1 MSGQKV
7 ALLGA
12 TSHVAKNLVAGMAST
27 HQLSLFAR
35 STEKVAA
42 FLSSQGINE
51 GTTQV
56 LALDSFGEQATPFD
70 AVINCVGFGTPE
82 KVRSQGADIFAVTER
97 YDNVVLDYLAQYP
110 STVYVNFSSGAV
122 YGTDSLHPVDKDAE
136 FRVRLDSI
144 TVADAYR
151 IAKLSSEAK
160 HRSLVGRSIIDLR
173 LFSFFSRHIDM
184 TSSYLVTEMVRAIR
198 EGVEFVTNDV
208 EIVRDYVHT
217 EDLCDLVS
225 RCVQSKDINR
235 PFDVYSSRPC
245 RKSEIIRAFR
255 ERFGL
260 KVRMVE
266 GPVEISPT
274 GVKSCYSSNNHDA
287 GAALGYAPR
296 YSSLDAL
303 LDEAQ
308 ALLSAKA

>member
-12 TSHVAKNLVAGMAST
+12 TSHVAKNLVAGMASK

-35 STEKVAA
+35 STEKVAE
-42 FLSSQGINE
+42 FLSSQGINK
-51 GTTQV
+51 GTTEV
-56 LALDSFGEQATPFD
+56 LVLDSFGEQATPLD

-97 YDNVVLDYLAQYP
+97 YDNLILGYLARHP

-122 YGTDSLHPVDKDAE
+122 YGTDSQQPVDRNAE
-136 FRVRLDSI
+136 FRLRLDSI

-151 IAKLSSEAK
+151 IAKLGSEAK
-160 HRSLVGRSIIDLR
+160 HRSWVGRSIIDLR
-173 LFSFFSRHIDM
+173 LFSFFSRHIDV
-184 TSSYLVTEMVRAIR
+184 TSSYLVTEMVRAIQH
-198 EGVEFVTNDV
+198 GVEFVTNDV
-208 EIVRDYVHT
+208 EIVRDYVHPD
-217 EDLCDLVS
+217 DLCDLVS
-225 RCVQSKDINR
+225 RCVQSKGINR

-245 RKSEIIRAFR
+245 RKSEIIRAFQ

-266 GPVEISPT
+266 EPVKVSPT
-274 GVKSCYSSNNHDA
+274 GVKSCYSSNNHEA
-287 GAALGYAPR
+287 EAALGYVPR
-296 YSSLDAL
+296 HSSLDSL
-303 LDEAQ
+303 LDEAG
-308 ALLSAKA
+308 ALLSARE